1 MNSSLM
7 NKKICAGLAVIL
19 GLAIIGCIKDETTTA
34 CEPKPAVSDTAQMK
48 KYIRDSSITADSNN
62 TSWLMWQIMDE
73 GTGAIPDPG
82 SQVTVKYIGR
92 FLTGVAFDSSY
103 AQKPEGAVFRLD
115 KVIPGWYLGLSKI
128 KEGGR
133 IKLLLPSSLAYGCD
147 PRYGV
152 LTNQPLFFD
161 IELIKVEN

>member
-1 MNSSLM
+1 M

-19 GLAIIGCIKDETTTA
+19 GLAIIGCLKDETVVP
-34 CEPKPAVSDTAQMK
+34 CEAKSAVSDTAQMK
-48 KYIRDSSITADSNN
+48 KYIRDSSIIADSNN
-62 TSWLMWQIMDE
+62 VSWLMWQIMDA
-73 GTGAIPDPG
+73 GTGATPNSN

-92 FLTGVAFDSSY
+92 LLTGAGFDSSY
-103 AQKPEGAVFRLD
+103 VQHPDGAVLRLD
-115 KVIPGWYLGLSKI
+115 KVIPGWYQGLSKI

-133 IKLLLPSSLAYGCD
+133 IKLLLPSTLAYGCD
-147 PRYGV
+147 TRYGT